1 MAQPTLPT
9 SGSSAADAVDDGNR
23 LDAILRALP
32 ASELA
37 ALVKR
42 MGIRIDENKRI
53 DAPSQVA
60 RALAGLHDVR
70 DPSRLPGA
78 SQELLHRVVEAGG
91 RLLVKSLPAGVDA
104 LVARG
109 IVFGRRVDGLIELVL
124 PPAYMVQIPTWD
136 GEDPRSLRALL
147 AQAPFETVSA
157 IASHFLGRPATP
169 PLALS
174 LETAWQTLRDPG
186 RLREVIEKLAA
197 PERRLLESIEG
208 MGGEVE
214 TQELL
219 DLEREPMRLRG
230 ATGITASRRGLGF
243 ALERRALLVPVHP
256 NRHVVPTEVSRIVGE
271 ARRRAAESRRE
282 AIRAHVLAEDHAPR
296 RASFARDPWPLAVA
310 LAMAVRESASE
321 VRPNVGT
328 PRSLLTKLGSRF
340 GVDVETVALLASL
353 SRAIGLWD
361 APALATASPPG
372 AWPVRE
378 VTRALFATWRRGGA
392 WDEAR
397 PEREVL
403 RAPPDQRDP
412 SAATVLRDLVLD
424 ALSDLG
430 EGSWLPWSA
439 LADWLASDPR
449 TEGLD
454 RLFRRWA
461 ERANLPVPSV
471 ADVARRIALE
481 TLPALGVVDVGTLDD
496 LGERRDPGERDLA
509 GHARGGTD
517 GEKDAAPACLRLTA
531 RGRALVA
538 GTSPSA
544 SPTAAEFVDTHVLRL
559 GTDTT
564 VAHVLGLAGI
574 VELGRLDGGLD
585 LVLSPTVIAKA
596 ISAGVDGDGLRERIE
611 VIAPMP
617 ESLSQTMMRAC
628 AVVGR
633 GALVATSGFLW
644 VDDPDVREMLRTR
657 RGTADLFLDPSPPGG
672 LLVGPDVDVD
682 RLVRRCRALGVEIE
696 SDGAALRARRET
708 VETTTPVPRSHT
720 GTRRRAAATPPGG
733 TAINRRNG

>member
-1 MAQPTLPT
+1 MEQPPSPS
-9 SGSSAADAVDDGNR
+9 SGERPSEAASPEEGNR

-32 ASELA
+32 DSELA

-53 DAPSQVA
+53 DTPSQVA
-60 RALAGLHDVR
+60 RALAGLPDVR
-70 DPSRLPGA
+70 DPSRLPPA
-78 SQELLHRVVEAGG
+78 SQELLHRLVEAGG
-91 RLLVKSLPAGVDA
+91 RLVVRSLPAGVDA

-109 IVFGRRVDGLIELVL
+109 IVFGRRLERMIELVL

-136 GEDPRSLRALL
+136 GEDPRCLRALL

-174 LETAWQTLRDPG
+174 LETAWQTLQDAAQLRD
-186 RLREVIEKLAA
+186 VIDKLAA
-197 PERRLLESIEG
+197 PERRLLEAIEG
-208 MGGEVE
+208 VGGEVE

-271 ARRRAAESRRE
+271 ARRRAAESRRA

-296 RASFARDPWPLAVA
+296 RATFARDPWPLTIGM
-310 LAMAVRESASE
+310 AMAARESAGEIRSG
-321 VRPNVGT
+321 VGT
-328 PRSLLTKLGSRF
+328 PRSLLTKLASRF
-340 GVDVETVALLASL
+340 GVDVETAALLASL
-353 SRAIGLWD
+353 SRAVGLWD
-361 APALATASPPG
+361 APALSAASPPG

-378 VTRALFATWRRGGA
+378 VTSALFATWRRGGA

-412 SAATVLRDLVLD
+412 SAATVLRDVVLD
-424 ALSDLG
+424 ALADLG

-439 LADWLASDPR
+439 LSAWLASDSR
-449 TEGLD
+449 AEGLD

-461 ERANLPVPSV
+461 ERTNLPPPSITE
-471 ADVARRIALE
+471 VARRIALE
-481 TLPALGVVDVGTLDD
+481 TLPALGIVDIGTMDEVPRIEGAEAD
-496 LGERRDPGERDLA
+496 
-509 GHARGGTD
+509 
-517 GEKDAAPACLRLTA
+517 PACLRLTS
-531 RGRALVA
+531 RGRALLA
-538 GTSPSA
+538 NTSVSA
-544 SPTAAEFVDTHVLRL
+544 APTAAEFVDTHVLRL
-559 GTDTT
+559 GTAT
-564 VAHVLGLAGI
+564 VVANVLGLAGV
-574 VELGRLDGGLD
+574 VELGRLDAGLD
-585 LVLSPTVIAKA
+585 LVLSPAVIAKA
-596 ISAGVDGDGLRERIE
+596 ISSGIDGDGLRERIE
-611 VIAPMP
+611 AIAPMP

-633 GALVATSGFLW
+633 GTLVATSGFLW
-644 VDDPDVREMLRTR
+644 VEDQDVREMLRTR

-672 LLVGPDVDVD
+672 LLIGADIDVD

-696 SDGAALRARRET
+696 SDGAALRATRRDGSSEMAA
-708 VETTTPVPRSHT
+708 PVVRSQT
-720 GTRRRAAATPPGG
+720 GTRRKATQTPAAGTPIPRRATPASG
-733 TAINRRNG
+733 TALPRRGT